1 MSSSSGRPLEE
12 AADRVVSRRIPDK
25 EKRVARAPASEP
37 VRARVMTSRRVRE
50 NHRNAHGPRVA
61 SPSRD
66 APVRQ
71 RHHVGHASLGNARPG
86 NVVKG
91 RVMNPFAPIRKLA
104 PLCVPHIER
113 ARPVRARERLP
124 PAADEASPLVA
135 LCRLLEVR
143 ARAGNGTGTRDSAG
157 WAMLSQWKCSV
168 KKWRQFCPERAVR
181 DSFFTENARAAP
193 SRVVVARN
201 AAR

>member
-1 MSSSSGRPLEE
+1 MSFSSSSSGRPLEE

-37 VRARVMTSRRVRE
+37 ARARVMTSRRVRE
-50 NHRNAHGPRVA
+50 NHRNAHEPRVA

-104 PLCVPHIER
+104 PLCVPHVER

-124 PAADEASPLVA
+124 PGADEASPIVA

-143 ARAGNGTGTRDSAG
+143 ARAGSGTGTLGSAG
-157 WAMLSQWKCSV
+157 WAMLSQ
-168 KKWRQFCPERAVR
+168 
-181 DSFFTENARAAP
+181 
-193 SRVVVARN
+193 
-201 AAR
+201 